1 MKAIVYT
8 KYGPP
13 DVLQLKEIAKP
24 IPKDNEV
31 LIKVHATTAHVGDTR
46 MRSFDVPRAVWLP
59 MRIYLG
65 LLKPKR
71 TILGMELAGEIE

>member
-24 IPKDNEV
+24 IPRDNEV
-31 LIKVHATTAHVGDTR
+31 LVKIHV
-46 MRSFDVPRAVWLP
+46 AA
-59 MRIYLG
+59 I
-65 LLKPKR
+65 
-71 TILGMELAGEIE
+71 EQLAICWPS